1 MFLVRNENDVDFD
14 FIYIRKKNESK
25 WIIEAVFLEQL
36 FSYSN
41 GTVMQ
46 AEAICVGVGG
56 IEKKSIA

>member
-14 FIYIRKKNESK
+14 VIYIRRKKRK